1 MSLSMVMCQIWCVK
15 LQISDSILQKLKIV
29 GVISLISLIK
39 FFLKIVHNLEGN
51 KSVFSSIKEGVI
63 NYWKL
68 SKGGFLQ
75 SPFKSS
81 QVTLLARNRPW
92 TSLDHPN
99 SNSEYSGAVRTRSE
113 IHPKTVF
120 LSICLGSHDCQKCLV
135 TLSSCI
141 SQKVPETEFE
151 HRPKSFPDGAVTLP
165 IRRVQNCPELLSVK
179 GQHVS
184 TASLPDCAI
193 MTFRPLYPPTRNRKM
208 MSLRS
213 FSDAQNPL
221 DCSILPIL

>member
-68 SKGGFLQ
+68 SKGRFLQ

-92 TSLDHPN
+92 TSLDRPN
-99 SNSEYSGAVRTRSE
+99 SNSEYSGAVRKRSE

-120 LSICLGSHDCQKCLV
+120 LSICLGSHECLV

-141 SQKVPETEFE
+141 SQKSHKPS
-151 HRPKSFPDGAVTLP
+151 PNAV
-165 IRRVQNCPELLSVK
+165 RE
-179 GQHVS
+179 
-184 TASLPDCAI
+184 ASRTVLWP
-193 MTFRPLYPPTRNRKM
+193 
-208 MSLRS
+208 SL
-213 FSDAQNPL
+213 FAECKTAQNYFQLRANMYPQPHCQTVRL
-221 DCSILPIL
+221 WLFVHCTPHHEIARWCHWDHFQTLKIL